1 MADLF
6 GKKRGAEKEKKLAMD
21 LLQKQWEEENA
32 RIPKAHPYPYTT
44 DYPVI
49 PAKPEPK
56 QCTRPKPFQLE
67 SLVTHEDEMQKE
79 HKERHIME
87 KEEAQMR
94 AFKAQPIIKE

>member
-1 MADLF
+1 M
-6 GKKRGAEKEKKLAMD
+6 
-21 LLQKQWEEENA
+21 Q
-32 RIPKAHPYPYTT
+32 
-44 DYPVI
+44 I

-87 KEEAQMR
+87 KEAI
-94 AFKAQPIIKE
+94 KKIKYTNKNKKIII

>member
-1 MADLF
+1 M
-6 GKKRGAEKEKKLAMD
+6 
-21 LLQKQWEEENA
+21 Q
-32 RIPKAHPYPYTT
+32 
-44 DYPVI
+44 I

-87 KEEAQMR
+87 KEEAQMSR
-94 AFKAQPIIKE
+94 SDKKGCEENIWCA